1 MLFKLSRSVPKNTAA
16 SAPDWQKLKLDRGTL
31 VQWLIQMPEEAADLL
46 KFRVE
51 YHHTQILPFTGS
63 TWMYGLFEPTVIQEN
78 LLVHDAPYTL
88 DVYAINSDDTHAHE
102 YNIYANIITDK
113 PVAPGGVSA
122 SAIERFKSLFGGGV

>member
-1 MLFKLSRSVPKNTAA
+1 LLFKLSRSVPKNTTTL
-16 SAPDWQKLKLDRGTL
+16 APDWQKLKLNRGTL

-63 TWMYGLFEPTVIQEN
+63 TWIYGLFEPTVIQEN

-88 DVYAINSDDTHAHE
+88 DVYAINSDDTYSHE

-113 PVAPGGVSA
+113 PVAPGAVSP
-122 SAIERFKSLFGGGV
+122 SVTDRFKSLFGGGD